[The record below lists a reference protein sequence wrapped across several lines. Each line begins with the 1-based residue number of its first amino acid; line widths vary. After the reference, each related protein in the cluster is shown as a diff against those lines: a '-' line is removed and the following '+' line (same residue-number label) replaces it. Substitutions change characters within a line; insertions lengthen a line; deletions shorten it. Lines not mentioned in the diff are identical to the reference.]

1 MIRTDNVLNMQI
13 TIANCMKQE
22 WNLDFC
28 RVSDILD
35 KYDLLSYIDTCY
47 EEYNSMGI
55 KGILQ
60 DLKSY
65 IEAMEEAVCK

>member
-1 MIRTDNVLNMQI
+1 MTRTDNVLNMQI
-13 TIANCMKQE
+13 TIANSMKQE
-22 WNLDFC
+22 WNIDFEK
-28 RVSDILD
+28 VSALLD
-35 KYDLLSYIDTCY
+35 KYDLLSYIDACY

-65 IEAMEEAVCK
+65 IAAIEEAG

>member
-1 MIRTDNVLNMQI
+1 MTRSDNVLNMQI
-13 TIANCMKQE
+13 TIANCIKQE
-22 WNLDFC
+22 WNIDYSKI
-28 RVSDILD
+28 SDLLD
-35 KYDLLSYIDTCY
+35 KYDLLSYIDACY

-65 IEAMEEAVCK
+65 INAIEETV

>member
-1 MIRTDNVLNMQI
+1 MTRTGNVLNMQI
-13 TIANCMKQE
+13 TIANGMKQE
-22 WNLDFC
+22 WNIDFGK
-28 RVSDILD
+28 VSDLLD

-55 KGILQ
+55 KGILK

-65 IEAMEEAVCK
+65 IDAMEEAV

>member
-1 MIRTDNVLNMQI
+1 MTRKDNVLNMRI

-22 WNLDFC
+22 WNIGFEK
-28 RVSDILD
+28 VSDILD

-65 IEAMEEAVCK
+65 MEAIEGAG

>member
-1 MIRTDNVLNMQI
+1 MTRADNVLNMQI

-22 WNLDFC
+22 WNIDFSKI
-28 RVSDILD
+28 SDLLD

-47 EEYNSMGI
+47 EAYNSMGI
-55 KGILQ
+55 QGILN

-65 IEAMEEAVCK
+65 IDAVEGAV